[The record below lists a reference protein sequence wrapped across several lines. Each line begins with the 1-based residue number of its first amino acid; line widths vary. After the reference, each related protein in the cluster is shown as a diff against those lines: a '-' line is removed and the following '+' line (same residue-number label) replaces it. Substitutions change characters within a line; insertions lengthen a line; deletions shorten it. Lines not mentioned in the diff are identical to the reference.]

1 MRVIVSTTDNAP
13 YGISKYIV
21 DIIQVTLNKNQHKVK
36 KLKNHLFRRLRQGKL
51 NQMKYKF
58 HMMS

>member
-36 KLKNHLFRRLRQGKL
+36 NSKTICFTSSDKEN
-51 NQMKYKF
+51 
-58 HMMS
+58 